1 MNNTFRRFHKKP
13 ILLITTNW
21 VSYNYQLQLLT
32 LQLLGRGVGVVVAAG
47 VGEGF
52 GVVGKTGISS
62 RL

>member
-1 MNNTFRRFHKKP
+1 MNNTFRRFYKKP
-13 ILLITTNW
+13 ILLITTKW

-32 LQLLGRGVGVVVAAG
+32 LQLLGRGVGVAVAAG

-52 GVVGKTGISS
+52 GVGGRAGISS